1 MSGTRAVIAAEAA
14 LRRTLHD
21 AVVQAGVEVAA
32 ECGDAAQLVAAVA
45 REQPELCVLDREL
58 RGGGLAAAA
67 AVAAPH
73 AAPKVLVVGGHGEAA
88 EIRAARLAGA
98 ADCVPGDI
106 DAAGLAAAIAAL
118 VKEERT

>member
-1 MSGTRAVIAAEAA
+1 MQRAVIAAESG

-32 ECGDAAQLVAAVA
+32 ECTDAAQLVAAVA

-58 RGGGLAAAA
+58 RGGGLVAAA
-67 AVAAPH
+67 AVAAPQP
-73 AAPKVLVVGGHGEAA
+73 APKVLVVGGRGAAA

-98 ADCVPGDI
+98 ADCVPGNIETAD
-106 DAAGLAAAIAAL
+106 LAAAIAAL
-118 VKEERT
+118 VKEET